1 MATNS
6 SQSRPSLLLRLF
18 FMVPIIGWMAK
29 DLLYGDKDHIWYVLV
44 TVISLWGIAILKFGV
59 IGLYLP
65 AVGLVPVIF
74 AVLILISRG

>member
-1 MATNS
+1 METNS
-6 SQSRPSLLLRLF
+6 TQNRPPLWLRLF

-29 DLLYGDKDHIWYVLV
+29 DLLYGDTDHIWYALV

-65 AVGLVPVIF
+65 AVCFVPVMFVI
-74 AVLILISRG
+74 LILISRG